1 MEAEN
6 GEDLIGVARVE
17 ICAELKVDAKEKNG
31 KKQSENKFSFF
42 FFLPKL
48 FIALNVRVTHRRL
61 QLSNVDNGYTG
72 TTIAYTGTSIGYIG
86 MAIGYIGPRIQG

>member
-1 MEAEN
+1 METEN

-42 FFLPKL
+42 LP
-48 FIALNVRVTHRRL
+48 NS
-61 QLSNVDNGYTG
+61 LSHWMFELPTEDC
-72 TTIAYTGTSIGYIG
+72 S
-86 MAIGYIGPRIQG
+86 

>member
-42 FFLPKL
+42 FLP
-48 FIALNVRVTHRRL
+48 NS
-61 QLSNVDNGYTG
+61 LSH
-72 TTIAYTGTSIGYIG
+72 
-86 MAIGYIGPRIQG
+86 